1 VAQAR
6 KHSVVGL
13 DFMRCNVYRVRAG
26 YLGTL
31 LRVPRPAASSFTSAK
46 YPGSLPLELGYA

>member
-1 VAQAR
+1 MAQAR
-6 KHSVVGL
+6 EYSVVGL

-26 YLGTL
+26 YPGTL

-46 YPGSLPLELGYA
+46 YPGSLLLEREYA